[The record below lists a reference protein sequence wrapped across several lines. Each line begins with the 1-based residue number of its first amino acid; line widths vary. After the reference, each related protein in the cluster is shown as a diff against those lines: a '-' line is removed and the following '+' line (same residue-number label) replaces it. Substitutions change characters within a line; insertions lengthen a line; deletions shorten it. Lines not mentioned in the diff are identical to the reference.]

1 MFGKFVVN
9 SNILFNQGRSG
20 LDLPSNTSYEYF
32 PKDYYLWRVNEQLYD
47 INKPFVVIFLLLVLL
62 GLFGNSLVVYVFC
75 FRLKKSTVHTYITC
89 IAACDTVTSILL
101 IFEIFDKRYPMYA
114 GNFTNI
120 CKVVRCLEVFLSCG
134 SSQFIVSIAFD
145 RYYKVCKPFKSL
157 SLKTVRK
164 SILCILI
171 VSAFLSWPMVLF
183 HGPELVKTS
192 HPEVFGKDC
201 SDDDRFKDSMYP
213 VIYFIV
219 LFVFVIACIVVIV
232 IMYIFVFLE
241 VFKWKHN
248 SMSTTEVSGKF
259 DNSIW
264 MKIKSRIPF
273 QNNRKGKHRSDDPA
287 VDCRIKSNNQTVKD
301 ENNVITYN
309 NNMLPVDGDTTRVS
323 LEIPV
328 ESRIHQAK
336 PIDATKRT
344 PNRSHTEKESGRPL
358 SLQNGGKKRHLS
370 KTTIS
375 LSLIAFMYVMSYIPT
390 IAVESVNAIGSFEEN
405 QLSVPTRRLI
415 VVCNAAHFFN
425 IGFNPIIYG
434 AFNDFFRNEVRL
446 IVFGNRK

>member
-1 MFGKFVVN
+1 MYFHIQLTYIKCSVESSKMFGKFVVN
-9 SNILFNQGRSG
+9 SNILFNQGRSR

-201 SDDDRFKDSMYP
+201 SDDDRFKDSMY
-213 VIYFIV
+213 
-219 LFVFVIACIVVIV
+219 
-232 IMYIFVFLE
+232 
-241 VFKWKHN
+241 
-248 SMSTTEVSGKF
+248 VSGNLF
-259 DNSIW
+259 HCSFRICYSVHCGDCDNVYF
-264 MKIKSRIPF
+264 RI
-273 QNNRKGKHRSDDPA
+273 S
-287 VDCRIKSNNQTVKD
+287 
-301 ENNVITYN
+301 
-309 NNMLPVDGDTTRVS
+309 
-323 LEIPV
+323 
-328 ESRIHQAK
+328 
-336 PIDATKRT
+336 
-344 PNRSHTEKESGRPL
+344 
-358 SLQNGGKKRHLS
+358 
-370 KTTIS
+370 
-375 LSLIAFMYVMSYIPT
+375 
-390 IAVESVNAIGSFEEN
+390 
-405 QLSVPTRRLI
+405 
-415 VVCNAAHFFN
+415 
-425 IGFNPIIYG
+425 
-434 AFNDFFRNEVRL
+434 
-446 IVFGNRK
+446 